1 MYNYKLQTKEV
12 TLNYLSKKT
21 IEQIEE
27 QLSNI
32 EDDFG
37 VLNINIVDDDILRF
51 EVEESEDGS
60 YKVIISIYDLI
71 SEGNDFPI
79 VRIKFNNIDE
89 QVAYQYAIQMKKYIK
104 VRVLDNYLG
113 SI

>member
-1 MYNYKLQTKEV
+1 MYSYKLETKEV

-21 IEQIEE
+21 IDKIEE
-27 QLSNI
+27 QLSNV

-37 VLNINIVDDDILRF
+37 ALNINVVDDNILRF

-79 VRIKFNNIDE
+79 VRIKFNNIDK
-89 QVAYQYAIQMKKYIK
+89 QVVYQYAIEIKKYIK